1 MSAFKRCLAGYPNA
15 SANYNLWSRI
25 LEPTDLGAS
34 PFTSPVTPKHV
45 PSSPPPSPDP
55 GYSICGPLEE
65 PRRSA
70 PAPGV
75 RVERNRFATID
86 SQYRLLQWGLRIP
99 ELLFKATPP
108 ACLWYPMRMTVHSGE
123 GDLLL

>member
-1 MSAFKRCLAGYPNA
+1 MQELTPISGQDPGTYGSGSF
-15 SANYNLWSRI
+15 S
-25 LEPTDLGAS
+25 
-34 PFTSPVTPKHV
+34 FTFQVTPKHV
-45 PSSPPPSPDP
+45 PLFPRTTRDP
-55 GYSICGPLEE
+55 GYIIWGHLEE
-65 PRRSA
+65 PRRRAA